1 LAEAFEGEQAVARHF
16 AVAAAVQGIQSA
28 VAAVAEAAG
37 IRWAAAAGSLGTAVA
52 GSEEGSQSLEA
63 EDRQQGSRCIAVGGA
78 AAVAAAVGRSQLA
91 AAIGKAMAG
100 PGSPS
105 AEAVGV
111 RGGRC
116 WRRPGM
122 SWIRRT
128 CCVFFRLPARMHL
141 SC

>member
-1 LAEAFEGEQAVARHF
+1 LAEAFEEEQAAARHS
-16 AVAAAVQGIQSA
+16 AVAAVPGIQSA

-37 IRWAAAAGSLGTAVA
+37 IRWAAAAGSLDTAVA
-52 GSEEGSQSLEA
+52 DSEEGSQSLEA
-63 EDRQQGSRCIAVGGA
+63 GDRQQDSRCIAAGEA
-78 AAVAAAVGRSQLA
+78 AAVAAAVDRSQLA

-111 RGGRC
+111 RGGHC

-128 CCVFFRLPARMHL
+128 CWVFVRLRARIHL